1 MTMAVG
7 EEVSKVKTLVTDRT
21 TAQESPGTRL
31 GPLLRYGIAAI
42 YFSGAIIHTGLALF
56 RPSVYRQFADE
67 SAFGWVR
74 DAWRDIFMAEPR
86 LWALLLAA
94 GELLIAVLLLT
105 RAMLGYVLVVLFTVS
120 LVLFGWGFLL
130 WSGPFLAAV
139 LLAMILERRSD
150 DER

>member
-1 MTMAVG
+1 
-7 EEVSKVKTLVTDRT
+7 
-21 TAQESPGTRL
+21 
-31 GPLLRYGIAAI
+31 
-42 YFSGAIIHTGLALF
+42 LALF
-56 RPSVYRQFADE
+56 RPSVYRPFADE

-105 RAMLGYVLVVLFTVS
+105 RAMLGYVLVALFTLS